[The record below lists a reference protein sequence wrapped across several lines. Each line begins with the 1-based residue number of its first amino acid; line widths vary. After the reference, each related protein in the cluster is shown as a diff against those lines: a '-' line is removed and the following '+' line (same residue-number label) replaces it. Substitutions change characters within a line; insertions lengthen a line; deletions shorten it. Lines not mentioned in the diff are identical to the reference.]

1 MNALRITARWV
12 FIILIPVLIVSASL
26 GWAFNSL
33 WIYEAG
39 FSSYDVG
46 PVIGL
51 SSSELDRSASELI
64 AYFNNTHQEYLDI
77 NVTYTNGVTGP
88 LFDQADIS
96 HMKDVKG
103 LVWLDYRLFLAAAI
117 YILVYILASFIWNK
131 RHGRRDLALG
141 AAWGGGATIGLLC
154 FLAVFAVTNFDWF
167 FTTFHEIFFPEGNWS
182 VPHGRPH
189 DNHIPGGLLVGRDA
203 AGGVGGAGAGAD
215 CGSCRI
221 SLVEAH
227 QETRGGSDCMKES

>member
-1 MNALRITARWV
+1 MNAIRIAARWV
-12 FIILIPVLIVSASL
+12 FIILIPVLIVSATL

-39 FSSYDVG
+39 FSRFDVG

-64 AYFNNTHQEYLDI
+64 AYFNDTHQEYLDI

-103 LVWLDYRLFLAAAI
+103 LVWLDYRLFLGAAI

-131 RHGRRDLALG
+131 RHGQHDLALG

-167 FTTFHEIFFPEGNWS
+167 FTTFHEIFFPEGNWAF
-182 VPHGRPH
+182 P
-189 DNHIPGGLLVGRDA
+189 PGDHMITIFPEGFWSDVTLLVGLVA
-203 AGGVGGAGAGAD
+203 LALALIVGAGGFIWLKRIRKREVAPIAG
-215 CGSCRI
+215 
-221 SLVEAH
+221 
-227 QETRGGSDCMKES
+227 

>member
-1 MNALRITARWV
+1 
-12 FIILIPVLIVSASL
+12 VSATL

-39 FSSYDVG
+39 FSRFDVG

-51 SSSELDRSASELI
+51 SASELDRSASELI

-117 YILVYILASFIWNK
+117 YILAYILAGFIWNR

-141 AAWGGGATIGLLC
+141 AAWGGGSTIGLLC

-167 FTTFHEIFFPEGNWS
+167 FTTFHEIFFPEGNWEFPMGDHMITIFPEGFWS
-182 VPHGRPH
+182 DVT
-189 DNHIPGGLLVGRDA
+189 LLVGLVA
-203 AGGVGGAGAGAD
+203 LALALVVGVSGFLWLR
-215 CGSCRI
+215 RI
-221 SLVEAH
+221 RRREVAPIA
-227 QETRGGSDCMKES
+227 